1 MAARDHVAVSVYRN
15 GELVVTIETN
25 ALAGRDLQPGDDEAI
40 REAARHLLGFVGA
53 PTLPT
58 YDEIQIAAELVA
70 CVRCGNDYYST
81 RPTPDWICIPCRR
94 QAPRDIGA
102 AL

>member
-25 ALAGRDLQPGDDEAI
+25 ALAGRDLQPGDEEAI

-53 PTLPT
+53 PAALT

-70 CVRCGNDYYST
+70 CAHCGRWYYST
-81 RPTPDWICIPCRR
+81 RPTVGWICIECRR
-94 QAPRDIGA
+94 QAARDIGA